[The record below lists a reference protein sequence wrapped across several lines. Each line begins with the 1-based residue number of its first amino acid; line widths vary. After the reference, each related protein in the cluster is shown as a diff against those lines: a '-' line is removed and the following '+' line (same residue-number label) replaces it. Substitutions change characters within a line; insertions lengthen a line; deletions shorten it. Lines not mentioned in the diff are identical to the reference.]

1 MLDFVKSNFDILCV
15 AVLALAAF
23 AGTFCLAAPAVPDLI
38 LHHGKVVTVDSNFS
52 LHAALAIRGDRIV
65 QVGSDEQILKLKGEG
80 TRLVD
85 LNGQMVLPG
94 LIDSHMHPTSAA
106 MTEFDHV
113 IPSMETIADVLRYIL
128 GRTSVIKEGEWI
140 VVQQVFI
147 TRLRERRYPTRAE
160 LDQVAPRHPV
170 VFRTGPDASLN
181 TLALRRSGIGR
192 SFKIPEGLPGRV
204 ETDAQ
209 GEPTGILRTFAN
221 YVKIPSAPSTATPA
235 QMVQRLANL
244 IQDYNSVGLTSICD
258 RDTFPDGVD
267 LYTQLRARG
276 GLTARVSLTRHVDTQ
291 GPISNILQHIQ
302 QVASDPLFKNH
313 DPLLRIIGIKTY
325 LDGGML
331 TGSAYM
337 REPWGLSDIYAIRDP
352 NYRGTLFIPH
362 ERLVPMVRAAV
373 AAGLQFTAHSVGDGA
388 VHELLAAYEE
398 VNRDLPVRA
407 SRPCISHANFM
418 SSEAVHKLAYLG
430 VSVDVQP
437 AWLYLDTAT
446 LWKHFGEERLRW
458 FQPLRSIFEAGGVAG
473 GGSDHMQKIG
483 SLRSINPYNPFL
495 GMAVACTRQ
504 ARWQEGA
511 LHPEESLT
519 RAQAIRFYTINN
531 AYILFLD
538 DKVGS
543 LEPGKLA
550 DLIVVDTD
558 LLECPPEKMPE
569 TQVLQ
574 TYLGGK
580 LIYDRQAVGLA
591 PATIRR

>member
-1 MLDFVKSNFDILCV
+1 MLDVVKNNFDILCL
-15 AVLALAAF
+15 AVVVLGAC
-23 AGTFCLAAPAVPDLI
+23 AGTFCLAAPAAPDLI
-38 LHHGKVVTVDSNFS
+38 LHHGKVVTVDSIFS
-52 LHAALAIRGDRIV
+52 VHTALAIQGERIV
-65 QVGSDEQILKLKGEG
+65 QVGSDAQILKLKGPE

-85 LNGQMVLPG
+85 LKGRMVLPG
-94 LIDSHMHPTSAA
+94 LMDSHMHPTSAA

-113 IPSMETIADVLRYIL
+113 IPSMETIADVLGYIRS
-128 GRTSVIKEGEWI
+128 RTMAVKEGEWI
-140 VVQQVFI
+140 MVQQVFI

-170 VFRTGPDASLN
+170 VFRTGPDASFN
-181 TLALRRSGIGR
+181 TLALRRGGIDR
-192 SFKIPEGLPGRV
+192 NFKIPEGVPGRV

-209 GEPTGILRTFAN
+209 GEPTGILRTFSN
-221 YVKIPSAPSTATPA
+221 YAKVPSEPSSATQA
-235 QMVQRLANL
+235 QRVQRLADL
-244 IQDYNSVGLTSICD
+244 IHDYNSIGLTTICD
-258 RDTFPDGVD
+258 RDAFQDGVD
-267 LYTQLRARG
+267 LYAQLRARG
-276 GLTARVSLTRHVDTQ
+276 DLTARVRISRHIDTQ
-291 GPISNILQHIQ
+291 GPISNIVEHIQ
-302 QVASDPLFKNH
+302 QIAVDPLFTNR
-313 DPLLRIIGIKTY
+313 DPLLRIIGVKTY

-337 REPWGLSDIYAIRDP
+337 RQPWGVSDIYAIRDP

-373 AAGLQFTAHSVGDGA
+373 AAGLQFTAHTVGDGA

-407 SRPCISHANFM
+407 ARPCISHANFM
-418 SSEAVHKLAYLG
+418 SSEAVHKLPYLG

-495 GMAVACTRQ
+495 GMAVACTRHG
-504 ARWQEGA
+504 RWHEGA
-511 LHPEESLT
+511 LHPEETLT
-519 RAQAIRFYTINN
+519 RAQAIRFYTMNN

-538 DKVGS
+538 DQAGS

-569 TQVLQ
+569 TKVLQ

-580 LIYDRQAVGLA
+580 AIYEAR
-591 PATIRR
+591 PAAASSALPNP